1 MNRFLPILSVV
12 AALLTLIA
20 VWAVGDRIATSV
32 RQAQGA
38 MLPDLAT
45 QANAITVIE
54 LEQGQDRIRLERGA
68 DDTWTL
74 ASRDHYPADLEQVRS
89 LIVGLSQLQ
98 KDQMLTRKPD
108 RLGELNLAWPDPEGR
123 ARLVRLYDSSE
134 GTPLEVLLGQ
144 ERIAPRCTYVRRL
157 PDTQAWRCRGGV
169 NSDVDLQRW
178 MRRDLLSLPADELLA
193 ANWMGLTVTPRSASG
208 DPAADRSPDRYQ
220 VRVDG
225 PENWTPAQIG
235 VARGVLGDWMQRLEF
250 DDVRA
255 ATTDFTPAPDR
266 TLVFDVKGA
275 RVTLLGQRQSDAT
288 WFRVSVE
295 PRPGA
300 TAPTRTRTDGDP
312 WIPDWQAFERSV
324 KGWEYRLP
332 AWREAQ
338 LERLRSDEPE
348 LPSHAPIDMT
358 GKDRLPPPSSPTPR

>member
-1 MNRFLPILSVV
+1 MNRFLPILGVV

-32 RQAQGA
+32 RRAQGA

-45 QANAITVIE
+45 QANALTAIE
-54 LEQGQDRIRLERGA
+54 LEQGSNRIRLERGA

-74 ASRDHYPADLEQVRS
+74 ASRDHYPADFEQVRS

-98 KDQMLTRKPD
+98 KDQMLTRKAD

-123 ARLVRLYDSSE
+123 ARLVRLYASPE
-134 GTPLEVLLGQ
+134 GAPLEVLLGQ

-169 NSDVDLQRW
+169 NSDVDVQRW
-178 MRRDLLSLPADELLA
+178 MRRDMLSLPADQFLA
-193 ANWMGLTVTPRSASG
+193 AGWMGLTVTPRPAGGATATGRSA
-208 DPAADRSPDRYQ
+208 DLYQ
-220 VRVDG
+220 ARVDG
-225 PENWTPAQIG
+225 PETWTPAQAG
-235 VARGVLGDWMQRLEF
+235 AARAVLGEWMQRLEF

-255 ATTDFTPAPDR
+255 ATRDFAPTPDR
-266 TLVFDVKGA
+266 TLTFDVKGA

-288 WFRVSVE
+288 WFRVRVE

-300 TAPTRTRTDGDP
+300 SEPTRNRVSGDP
-312 WIPDWQAFERSV
+312 WIPAWQAFERSV
-324 KGWEYRLP
+324 QGWEYRLP

-348 LPSHAPIDMT
+348 PRSPDPVDMT
-358 GKDRLPPPSSPTPR
+358 GKDRLPPASSPSPR